1 MDNLISELYK
11 RQEDHFPSFTDE
23 SAIVIGCGGVG
34 SWIAIDL
41 ALIGMGNIIL
51 IDNDKLEAS
60 NLNRT
65 LFKTSQIGE
74 YKTKAT
80 ETLIKER
87 RPDAI
92 VLTIEDYFKSELLE
106 KYEADYIFD
115 ATDNLGSRRL
125 IKELINDGNLNIP
138 YCKCGYD
145 GYFATFSL
153 NEFEAGR
160 WGEEGTY
167 QIVSSFFGTPQI
179 LSAIAVIE
187 MLLCTEKKHINVNF
201 RTNTLLNKIGEAY
214 GISQE

>member
-11 RQEDHFPSFTDE
+11 RQEDHLPSFSDK

-41 ALIGMGNIIL
+41 ALIGMGSIIL
-51 IDNDKLEAS
+51 IDKDQLEAS

-65 LFKTSQIGE
+65 LFKVTQIGE
-74 YKTKAT
+74 SKTKAV
-80 ETLIKER
+80 ESLIHER

-92 VLTIEDYFKSELLE
+92 VLSIEDYFKTEHLE
-106 KYEADYIFD
+106 KYNVDYVFD
-115 ATDNLGSRRL
+115 ATDNLASRKL
-125 IKELINDGNLNIP
+125 IKDLKDQDTLHIP

-145 GYFATFSL
+145 GYFATLSL

-160 WGEEGTY
+160 WGEEGSY

-187 MLLCTEKKHINVNF
+187 MLLLEDTKQISVNF
-201 RTNTLLNKIGEAY
+201 KTNNLINKIGEAY